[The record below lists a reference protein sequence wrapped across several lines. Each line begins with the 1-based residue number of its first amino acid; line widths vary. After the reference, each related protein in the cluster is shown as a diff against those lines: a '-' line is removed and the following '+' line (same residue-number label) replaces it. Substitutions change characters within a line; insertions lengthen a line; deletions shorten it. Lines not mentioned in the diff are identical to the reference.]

1 MEKTGIDKVEEKER
15 GENTLHAMSTTGQKA
30 HGRVHKTAKKELF

>member
-15 GENTLHAMSTTGQKA
+15 GESTLHAMSTKEQKA
-30 HGRVHKTAKKELF
+30 HRRVHKDAEKELL